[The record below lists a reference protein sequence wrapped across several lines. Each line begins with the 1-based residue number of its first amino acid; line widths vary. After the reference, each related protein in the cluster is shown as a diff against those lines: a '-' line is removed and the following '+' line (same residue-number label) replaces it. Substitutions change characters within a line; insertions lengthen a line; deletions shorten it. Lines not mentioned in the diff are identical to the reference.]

1 MGAGLRWHGQ
11 QRDRQLICVSGPR
24 NTQPLLDTGYLR
36 SRRIIG
42 GPARNSKPSPLQTES
57 NDMTEKGIEVFQD
70 LHLRSHSSAKST
82 REDILAQVREPWLH
96 ETEKEEELK
105 ESAGADEDLIVLVR
119 SSFDDIDESALVLW
133 QQGEDY
139 WVSNIVPRNVGELGI
154 ARYNAILKDF
164 VAHIAQPASQA
175 GRFAIEQT
183 SPSQTLDD
191 WLDRE
196 PADALRRFSRLA
208 NKSTG
213 AAHPMDRERWYAFLI
228 AAHRTAKQPDS
239 SQLVRWLDEVEGWSE
254 DKAQELALDYEFAL
268 GLLEQYDKRS

>member
-1 MGAGLRWHGQ
+1 
-11 QRDRQLICVSGPR
+11 
-24 NTQPLLDTGYLR
+24 
-36 SRRIIG
+36 
-42 GPARNSKPSPLQTES
+42 
-57 NDMTEKGIEVFQD
+57 MTEKGIEVFQD